1 VEQKVLEDA
10 RLMVTTHEFAAG
22 VRETDLMTRVVELVD
37 SEKRL
42 AERPEEVGEA
52 PGISGW

>member
-1 VEQKVLEDA
+1 
-10 RLMVTTHEFAAG
+10 MVTAHEFAAG

-42 AERPEEVGEA
+42 AERPEEAGEA
-52 PGISGW
+52 PGILGW

>member
-1 VEQKVLEDA
+1 
-10 RLMVTTHEFAAG
+10 MVTAHKFAAG

-42 AERPEEVGEA
+42 AERPEEAGEA